1 MKNILIGCPVR
12 NREWILPE
20 YLKALENLDYPK
32 EYLAFHF
39 ILNDSTDKSKEILLN
54 WKYETMKDGY
64 RYVRITELN
73 FDYPPDWGETRIT
86 TNGSSITRFNK
97 GYKALTVLRNL
108 LLDLAWLDIKT
119 DYLFSI
125 DSDIIIKPDILSNL
139 LLTEKHIIAG
149 LIKNDKIN
157 HNFIDSSGRRGDILP
172 ASKVFEVK
180 ITGAIILISRKVIDN
195 KEIRYSPSKIG
206 EDEGFCLSAIAQGI
220 KPYVLS
226 DLQKHITR
234 RSE

>member
-1 MKNILIGCPVR
+1 MKNVLIGCPIR
-12 NREWILPE
+12 NREWILPD

-32 EYLAFHF
+32 ENLAFHF

-54 WKYETMKDGY
+54 WKYETMRDGY

-86 TNGSSITRFNK
+86 TNTSSITRFNK

-108 LLDLAWLDIKT
+108 LLDLAWLDMQS

-125 DSDIIIKPDILSNL
+125 DSDIIVKPDILSNL
-139 LLTEKHIIAG
+139 ISVGKHIIAG
-149 LIKNDKIN
+149 LVHTDDRNY
-157 HNFIDSSGRRGDILP
+157 NFIPKGIIPKGII
-172 ASKVFEVK
+172 EVEV
-180 ITGAIILISRKVIDN
+180 TGAIILLSRKVIDN
-195 KEIRYSPSKIG
+195 KKIRYSPGKTG
-206 EDEGFCLSAIAQGI
+206 EDEGFCLSAKAQGFKSYI
-220 KPYVLS
+220 LS
-226 DLQKHITR
+226 DLQNHIMK

>member
-12 NREWILPE
+12 NREWILPD

-32 EYLAFHF
+32 ENLAFHF

-97 GYKALTVLRNL
+97 GYKALSVLRNL
-108 LLDLAWLDIKT
+108 LLDLAWLDIKS

-125 DSDIIIKPDILSNL
+125 DSDIIVKPDILSNL
-139 LLTEKHIIAG
+139 LLAEKHIIAG
-149 LIKNDKIN
+149 LVKNDSSN
-157 HNFIDSSGRRGDILP
+157 YNFTPKGITPKGVREVDI
-172 ASKVFEVK
+172 A
-180 ITGAIILISRKVIDN
+180 GAIILISRKVIDN
-195 KEIRYSPSKIG
+195 KRIRYSPGKTG
-206 EDEGFCLSAIAQGI
+206 EDEGFCFSAKAQGFKSYI
-220 KPYVLS
+220 LS
-226 DLQKHITR
+226 DLQNHIMK

>member
-12 NREWILPE
+12 NREWILPD
-20 YLKALENLDYPK
+20 YLQALENLDYPK
-32 EYLAFHF
+32 ENLAFHF
-39 ILNDSTDKSKEILLN
+39 ILNDSKDKSKEILLN

-73 FDYPPDWGETRIT
+73 FEYPEDWGETRIT
-86 TNGSSITRFNK
+86 TNASSLTRKNK

-108 LLDLAWLDIKT
+108 LLDLAWLDIKS

-139 LLTEKHIIAG
+139 LQQKKHIIAG
-149 LIKNDKIN
+149 LVSNDVSNYNFTPKGKIPKG
-157 HNFIDSSGRRGDILP
+157 IM
-172 ASKVFEVK
+172 EVDV
-180 ITGAIILISRKVIDN
+180 TGAIILISRKVIDN
-195 KEIRYSPSKIG
+195 KKIRYSPGKTG
-206 EDEGFCLSAIAQGI
+206 EDEGFCLSAKAQGFKSYI
-220 KPYVLS
+220 LN
-226 DLQKHITR
+226 DLQNHIMR